1 MKFYVDVLGC
11 PKNEADCALLKAYL
25 EKKGN
30 NIVNTVEDADAVV
43 IDTCGF
49 ILEAKKESI
58 EGILTY
64 LELKKERDL
73 KVYVTGCLVQRYGEE
88 LKKEIPEVDGWFGIL
103 PPEKIAENI
112 GKESIIPKSPEPVY
126 EFGGRVDEKQYA
138 YVKISDGC
146 DRACSFCTIPLFK
159 GSFKSREIDDIVNE
173 VEYLILSGKK
183 EIILVAQDTTGYGI
197 DLYGK
202 QTLPELLK
210 RINEIPGDFWIRV
223 MYMHP
228 DHITDE
234 IIEAFSYDK
243 VLKYFDIPVQHGSD
257 KILKLM
263 NRTKKS
269 EQILKLVEKI
279 RKRYEDAVLRTSIIV
294 GFPGETDEDF
304 EKLLDFIKMVRFE
317 RLGAFIY
324 SDEEEAP
331 SYHFEGKVPEIVAQ
345 ERLDILMEEQSK
357 ISFEINEKM
366 VGKTLKVLFDEEE
379 EGVLIAR
386 SYMDAPEID
395 GNIFVPGK
403 FEEGFFNVKVT
414 SADVYDLE
422 GKIVEE

>member
-1 MKFYVDVLGC
+1 MNFYVDVLGC

-30 NIVNTVEDADAVV
+30 NIVNTIEDADAVV

-58 EGILTY
+58 EEILTY

-112 GKESIIPKSPEPVY
+112 GKESIIPKNPEPVY

-159 GSFKSREIDDIVNE
+159 GSFKSRKIDDIVKE

-202 QTLPELLK
+202 QMLPELLK
-210 RINEIPGDFWIRV
+210 RINDIPGDFWIRV

-257 KILKLM
+257 KVLKLM

-304 EKLLDFIKMVRFE
+304 EELLDFIKMVRFE

-366 VGKTLKVLFDEEE
+366 VGKTFKVLFDEEE

-403 FEEGFFNVKVT
+403 FEEGFFKVKVT

>member
-1 MKFYVDVLGC
+1 MNFYVDVLGC

-30 NIVNTVEDADAVV
+30 NIVNTIEDADAVV

-58 EGILTY
+58 EEILTY

-112 GKESIIPKSPEPVY
+112 GKESIIPKNPEPVY

-159 GSFKSREIDDIVNE
+159 GSFKSRKIDDIVKE

-202 QTLPELLK
+202 QMLPELLK
-210 RINEIPGDFWIRV
+210 RINNIPGDFWIRV

-257 KILKLM
+257 KVLKLM

-269 EQILKLVEKI
+269 EHILKLVEKI

-304 EKLLDFIKMVRFE
+304 EELLDFIKMVRFE

-366 VGKTLKVLFDEEE
+366 VGKTFKVLFDEEE

-403 FEEGFFNVKVT
+403 FEEGFFKVKVT

>member
-1 MKFYVDVLGC
+1 MNFYVDVLGC

-30 NIVNTVEDADAVV
+30 NIVNTIEDADAVV

-58 EGILTY
+58 EEILTY

-112 GKESIIPKSPEPVY
+112 GKESIIPKNPEPVY

-159 GSFKSREIDDIVNE
+159 GSFKSRKIDDIVKE

-202 QTLPELLK
+202 QMLPELLK
-210 RINEIPGDFWIRV
+210 RINDIPGDFWIRV

-257 KILKLM
+257 KVLKLM

-269 EQILKLVEKI
+269 EHILKLVEKI

-304 EKLLDFIKMVRFE
+304 EELLDFIKMVRFE

-366 VGKTLKVLFDEEE
+366 VGKTFKVLFDEEE